1 MLRPRA
7 KWFENTRPIDINV
20 YSYRKPFR
28 KFTRQILNELEDSRS
43 NRRQLLHLDNS
54 ELERHLRW
62 VLVDLYEL
70 GVPFGP

>member
-1 MLRPRA
+1 MPRPRA

-20 YSYRKPFR
+20 YNYRKLFR
-28 KFTRQILNELEDSRS
+28 SFTRQILKELEDSRS

-70 GVPFGP
+70 GVPF